1 MIKLK
6 TLIVDDESLAR
17 RLLKANLLDLADVE
31 VVAECANGRQVLAAV
46 STHKPDLIFLDIE
59 MPGMN
64 GIEVVKA
71 LPIDNMPMIVF
82 TTAYDQYAVSAFD
95 LNAVDY
101 LLKPL
106 DEKDVE
112 RAVKRAVIEYSSKSA
127 LSDVKQHLLDAL
139 GQIDSRPLPTT
150 SPAPITSEPSESV
163 QDESNVYPEKL
174 IIKDG
179 GTVTLVC
186 MKDID
191 WIDAAGDYMCVHS
204 EGVTHIMRST
214 MTDLLEQLDPNF
226 FKRIHRSTILNMTKI
241 ARAKAHIKGEFFV
254 DLSCGEQLK
263 VSRSYG
269 DVIRE
274 YLANIVI

>member
-17 RLLKANLLDLADVE
+17 RLLKANLRDIAEIELI
-31 VVAECANGRQVLAAV
+31 AECENGRQVLEAV
-46 STHKPDLIFLDIE
+46 SELKPDLIFLDIQ

-64 GIEVVKA
+64 GIEIVKA
-71 LPIDNMPMIVF
+71 LAVGIMPMIIF

-106 DEKDVE
+106 DEKQVE
-112 RAVKRAVIEYSSKSA
+112 RAVHRAVLAYSSKNA
-127 LSDVKQHLLDAL
+127 LRDVKQHLLDAL
-139 GQIDSRPLPTT
+139 GQIDSGPLT
-150 SPAPITSEPSESV
+150 SLMPDDAIESV
-163 QDESNVYPEKL
+163 TLNNSPYHEKL
-174 IIKDG
+174 FIKDG
-179 GTVTLVC
+179 GTVTLVN
-186 MKDID
+186 MADID

-204 EGVTHIMRST
+204 DGVTYIMRKT
-214 MTDLLEQLDPNF
+214 MKDLLEQLDPRL
-226 FKRIHRSTILNMTKI
+226 FKRIHRSTIINMTKI
-241 ARAKAHIKGEFFV
+241 ERATAHSKGEFFV
-254 DLSCGEQLK
+254 YLSCDEQLK

-274 YLANIVI
+274 YLTN

>member
-17 RLLKANLLDLADVE
+17 RLLKANLRDLAAVE
-31 VVAECANGRQVLAAV
+31 LVAECENGRQVLEMV
-46 STHKPDLIFLDIE
+46 SAHKPDLIFLDIQ

-64 GIEVVKA
+64 GFEVVKA
-71 LPIDNMPMIVF
+71 LPVDIMPMIIF

-95 LNAVDY
+95 INAVDY

-106 DEKDVE
+106 DEKQVE
-112 RAVKRAVIEYSSKSA
+112 RAVQRAVLEYSSKGA

-139 GQIDSRPLPTT
+139 GQIDCRP
-150 SPAPITSEPSESV
+150 SPAPIVSEPYESALI
-163 QDESNVYPEKL
+163 ESNHYPEKL

-179 GTVTLVC
+179 GTITLMS

-214 MTDLLEQLDPNF
+214 MKDLLDQLDPLT
-226 FKRIHRSTILNMTKI
+226 FKRIHRSTIINMTKI
-241 ARAKAHIKGEFFV
+241 ERAIAHIKGEFFV
-254 DLSCGEQLK
+254 YLSCGEQLK

-269 DVIRE
+269 DVIRQ
-274 YLANIVI
+274 YLVNLAF

>member
-17 RLLKANLLDLADVE
+17 DLLRANLCDLTE
-31 VVAECANGRQVLAAV
+31 IELVAECKSGRQVLEAV
-46 STHKPDLIFLDIE
+46 LTHKPDLIFLDIQ
-59 MPGMN
+59 MPGMS

-71 LPIDNMPMIVF
+71 LPINIMPMIIF

-95 LNAVDY
+95 LNVVDY

-106 DEKDVE
+106 DEKQVE
-112 RAVKRAVIEYSSKSA
+112 RAVQRAVLEYSSKNA
-127 LSDVKQHLLDAL
+127 LSDIKQHLLDAL
-139 GQIDSRPLPTT
+139 GQIDSRPAITPT
-150 SPAPITSEPSESV
+150 SIVNESSEFVP
-163 QDESNVYPEKL
+163 DNSNHYSEKL
-174 IIKDG
+174 IVKDG

-186 MKDID
+186 MEDID

-214 MTDLLEQLDPNF
+214 MTDLLEQLDPKF